1 MADDV
6 ADSEVPDGPGVP
18 SAHGPE
24 GTFSQKQQEGPGA
37 ARQPD
42 EEAASQPG
50 PDPGKR
56 TELDQREEDG
66 RGYDDLRRVLGQ
78 RVYNNFYGTVD
89 ASGAAFGF
97 GKASTPGLAPGTVGA
112 EEIDRTLR
120 YYLPPQP
127 CFDTALGKLRSEHIV
142 VLAGQ
147 DNTGRGA
154 GSFALLRRM
163 TGEGAGLRSLSPANS
178 LADLA
183 ASSAIK
189 AGQAYVILDYVGE
202 RNVDAVQAFEIRRLS
217 EELRHKRAY
226 LVITAG
232 ESTRRRLAL
241 SDYCVQWHAPD
252 PLKLYHHCT
261 GLLPPAPMSPDVASE
276 LLDRVGE
283 LRRPADVV
291 AAATALA
298 DGADAVLET
307 LRDSAKHTV
316 RNWFSEEPTAGDL
329 LPLAALAFLEDIPE
343 RNFEEASVQLAV
355 HVRDWELT
363 GEVPAAEPDA
373 PPAKTL
379 RGVTFEQSRARWQE
393 RATGL
398 VRLER
403 RPGPGQ
409 DASRSER
416 RIVFASPRIRELV
429 IAELHSLY
437 GYELWYPLRQWLSQ
451 LTRTGDLDT
460 RTEVARGVAL
470 LARHALAEVDENL
483 LQVWADGVASQRVTT
498 ALTLQFMCD
507 DEHLAPQALNI
518 ALSWADNRGPAR
530 AVTTAMA
537 LTGRL
542 GSLYRLEAL
551 NWLWYLARRGE
562 RTASAARRSVVLLLQ
577 SAERDPAR
585 ALFTL
590 RYLRTVIAG
599 TAQRSRDRSSV
610 LRMTV
615 QLLEAEG
622 LEGPGPLAA
631 ALLRGTPDSARH
643 LGSLWASVLLSVC
656 RRRAVG
662 ALCRTLTAL
671 RGDPAVGGSV
681 TALGEAMR
689 HDMTARQWEA
699 LRNDLSSALHHPDF
713 AIPGT
718 HQLARLLLGPL
729 KGRPTSGR
737 RPADASLPSTP
748 PVSPSSSVS
757 SARGGRS
764 T

>member
-6 ADSEVPDGPGVP
+6 EDPEAPDGFGVQP
-18 SAHGPE
+18 ARGPE
-24 GTFSQKQQEGPGA
+24 SGFAQQQEGPGSK
-37 ARQPD
+37 RQPD
-42 EEAASQPG
+42 EDATSQPG
-50 PDPGKR
+50 PHTGKR
-56 TELDQREEDG
+56 KELDQREEDG

-97 GKASTPGLAPGTVGA
+97 GKASTPGLAPGTVDA
-112 EEIDRTLR
+112 KEIARTLQ
-120 YYLPPQP
+120 YYLRPQP
-127 CFDTALGKLRSEHIV
+127 CFDEALGRLRSEHIV

-154 GSFALLRRM
+154 GSFALLREM
-163 TGEGAGLRSLSPANS
+163 TREDADLRSLSPANS

-183 ASSAIK
+183 ASNAIK
-189 AGQAYVILDYVGE
+189 PGQGYVILDYVGE
-202 RNVDAVQAFEIRRLS
+202 MNVDAVQAFEIRRLS
-217 EELRHKRAY
+217 EELRRKGTY

-232 ESTRRRLAL
+232 EATRRRLAL
-241 SDYCVQWHAPD
+241 ADYCVQWHAPD
-252 PLKLYHHCT
+252 PLDLYHHCID
-261 GLLPPAPMSPDVASE
+261 LLPPAPMSSDVASE
-276 LLDRVGE
+276 LLDRVRE

-291 AAATALA
+291 AAAIALG
-298 DGADAVLET
+298 DGAEAVLEI
-307 LRDSAKHTV
+307 LRDSAKQTV

-343 RNFEEASVQLAV
+343 RNFEEASVQLGL

-363 GEVPAAEPDA
+363 GEAPAAEQDPS
-373 PPAKTL
+373 PTKTL
-379 RGVTFEQSRARWQE
+379 RGVTFEQTRARWQE

-398 VRLER
+398 VRVER
-403 RPGPGQ
+403 RPGRGQ

-429 IAELHSLY
+429 IAELHNLY

-451 LTRTGDLDT
+451 LSRTGDLDM

-507 DEHLAPQALNI
+507 DEHLAPQTLNI
-518 ALSWADNRGPAR
+518 ALSWADNKGPAR

-551 NWLWYLARRGE
+551 NWLWFLARRGE
-562 RTASAARRSVVLLLQ
+562 RMAAAARRSMVLLLQ
-577 SAERDPAR
+577 SAEREPAR

-590 RYLRTVIAG
+590 RYVRTVIAS
-599 TAQRSRDRSSV
+599 TSQRSRDCSSA

-615 QLLEAEG
+615 QILEAEG
-622 LEGPGPLAA
+622 LEDPGPLAA
-631 ALLRGTPDSARH
+631 ALLRGNPDSARH
-643 LGSLWASVLLSVC
+643 LGSLWTSVLLSVC

-662 ALCRTLTAL
+662 ALCRTLVAL
-671 RGDPAVGGSV
+671 RGDPAVADSV

-689 HDMTARQWEA
+689 RDMTSRQWEA
-699 LRNDLSSALHHPDF
+699 LRNDLSSALRHPDF

-718 HQLARLLLGPL
+718 HQIARLLLGSL
-729 KGRPTSGR
+729 KSRPPTGR
-737 RPADASLPSTP
+737 RPAGSSLLSAP
-748 PVSPSSSVS
+748 PISSVS